1 MCVVSKKE
9 DKTALEILQWCE
21 QQEEKTKKTID
32 LLLDTQDISNKRV
45 KKVLTIV
52 LKILTNVDELKQL
65 TQDII
70 IK

>member
-1 MCVVSKKE
+1 MSKKE

-32 LLLDTQDISNKRV
+32 LLLDTQKVSNRRI
-45 KKVLTIV
+45 KKVLTIAS
-52 LKILTNVDELKQL
+52 KILTNVDELKQL

>member
-1 MCVVSKKE
+1 MSKKE

-21 QQEEKTKKTID
+21 QQEDKTKKTID

-45 KKVLTIV
+45 KKVLTIAS
-52 LKILTNVDELKQL
+52 KILNNVDELKQL

>member
-45 KKVLTIV
+45 KKVLTIAS
-52 LKILTNVDELKQL
+52 KILTNVDELKQL

>member
-1 MCVVSKKE
+1 MSKKE

-32 LLLDTQDISNKRV
+32 LLLDTQNISNKRV
-45 KKVLTIV
+45 KKVLTIAS
-52 LKILTNVDELKQL
+52 KILNNVDELKQL

>member
-1 MCVVSKKE
+1 MKKKE

-21 QQEEKTKKTID
+21 QQEDKTKKTID

-45 KKVLTIV
+45 KKVLTIAS
-52 LKILTNVDELKQL
+52 KILNNVDELKQL

>member
-1 MCVVSKKE
+1 MSKKE

-45 KKVLTIV
+45 KKVLTIAS
-52 LKILTNVDELKQL
+52 KILTNVDELKQL

>member
-1 MCVVSKKE
+1 MSKKE

-21 QQEEKTKKTID
+21 QQEDKTKKTID

-45 KKVLTIV
+45 KKVLTIAS
-52 LKILTNVDELKQL
+52 KILNNVDELKQL
-65 TQDII
+65 TQEII

>member
-1 MCVVSKKE
+1 MSKKE

-45 KKVLTIV
+45 KKVLTIASN
-52 LKILTNVDELKQL
+52 ILTNVDELKQL